1 MAQSWYLLESPH
13 SSVSGFE
20 NGDFETPFLEALE
33 EIGIDVELYNYDL
46 SECTQIKAIVQNR
59 VQDTKLQSFNR
70 HLIVPIGTCKAGM
83 YVKYQDKYW
92 IITSNIDNNGVYEKA
107 VMTICNWKL
116 EWIGT
121 DGKIV
126 ERWCYIT
133 SASQYNNGET
143 GMKFYF
149 VRSDQLYITIPDDD
163 ESLLI
168 DDRHR
173 FVIDK
178 KCRLY
183 EKSFDGVDIDTSN
196 LLSTYM
202 LTRSDNVLYDYQGD
216 GVVCFIATQDEQH
229 ENDGFYRVDG
239 VGHWLC
245 DIPVSTNTNEPNECS
260 ISYESNIIY
269 NGLDESVFTAEFG
282 GSSVTAQ
289 WSIVNCDF
297 DSELEI
303 VEANNAISISVDNPE
318 LNNKSFD
325 LQLTGDGY
333 DTATVTI
340 QIRPFI

>member
-1 MAQSWYLLESPH
+1 MAQSWYLLTSPH
-13 SSVSGFE
+13 SSISGFE
-20 NGDFETPFLEALE
+20 NEDFETSFLETLDE
-33 EIGIDVELYNYDL
+33 VGIDVELYNYDL
-46 SECTQIKAIVQNR
+46 SECTQTKAIIQNR

-70 HLIVPIGTCKAGM
+70 HLLVPIGTCKAGM
-83 YVKYQDKYW
+83 YVKYENRYW

-107 VMTICNWKL
+107 IMTICNWKL
-116 EWIGT
+116 EWIGQN
-121 DGKIV
+121 GEIV

-168 DDRHR
+168 SDRQR

-183 EKSFDGVDIDTSN
+183 ERSFDGVDINTSK

-202 LTRSDNVLYDYQGD
+202 LTRSDNVLYDYQGE
-216 GVVCFIATQDEQH
+216 GVVCFIATQDEQR

-245 DIPVSTNTNEPNECS
+245 DIPIVKAAQELNKCNIEYDSTV
-260 ISYESNIIY
+260 IY
-269 NGLDESVFTAEFG
+269 NSIEEAVFTANFGDESV
-282 GSSVTAQ
+282 VPQ
-289 WSIVNCDF
+289 WNIVCDF
-297 DSELEI
+297 VEDLDI
-303 VEANNAISISVDNPE
+303 VEADNAISISVDDPA

-325 LQLTGDGY
+325 LTLTGDGY
-333 DTATVTI
+333 NTDTLTI
-340 QIRPFI
+340 TIRPFI